1 MGEAAAGAHDGRVD
15 DEGAHLKIGEVAR
28 RLDVSTRTLRYY
40 EELGLVE
47 PSDRSPGG
55 SRRYAEA
62 DVERIVHIRELQQVL
77 GFDLDQIRQM
87 LEAEDRLGVLRT
99 EYRNGPSVKRQAA
112 ILQECVDINQ
122 RLQAL
127 VGRKM
132 GQLEGMLAEL
142 KAKARRYEEVAAEKG
157 LDVHA
162 PARSR

>member
-1 MGEAAAGAHDGRVD
+1 MGSVPKQPADLR
-15 DEGAHLKIGEVAR
+15 IGEVAR
-28 RLDVSTRTLRYY
+28 RLGVSTRTLRYY
-40 EELGLVE
+40 EELGLVA

-55 SRRYAEA
+55 SRRYAEV

-77 GFDLDQIRQM
+77 GFDLDQIGQM
-87 LEAEDRLGVLRT
+87 LEAEDRLDVLRT
-99 EYRNGPSVKRQAA
+99 EYRNGPSAKRQAA
-112 ILQECVDINQ
+112 ILQECVDLNQ

-157 LDVHA
+157 LDVHHTA
-162 PARSR
+162 VPSR

>member
-1 MGEAAAGAHDGRVD
+1 MRHHGLVKADMR
-15 DEGAHLKIGEVAR
+15 IGEVAR
-28 RLDVSTRTLRYY
+28 RLEVSTRTLRYY

-77 GFDLDQIRQM
+77 GFDLDRIRQV
-87 LEAEDRLGVLRT
+87 LEAEDRLDVLRT
-99 EYRNGPSVKRQAA
+99 EYRKGPAPKRQAA
-112 ILQECVDINQ
+112 ILQECVDVNQ

-127 VGRKM
+127 VGEKM

-142 KAKARRYEEVAAEKG
+142 KAKATRYEEVAAELKS
-157 LDVHA
+157 
-162 PARSR
+162 AR

>member
-1 MGEAAAGAHDGRVD
+1 MTADMR
-15 DEGAHLKIGEVAR
+15 IGEVAR

-77 GFDLDQIRQM
+77 GFDLDRIRQM
-87 LEAEDRLGVLRT
+87 LEAEDRLTELRT
-99 EYRNGPSVKRQAA
+99 GYRKGPAPKRQAA
-112 ILQECVDINQ
+112 ILQECVDINS
-122 RLQAL
+122 RLQTL
-127 VGRKM
+127 VGEKM

-142 KAKARRYEEVAAEKG
+142 KAKAKRYEEVAAELKST
-157 LDVHA
+157 
-162 PARSR
+162 R

>member
-1 MGEAAAGAHDGRVD
+1 MTADLR
-15 DEGAHLKIGEVAR
+15 IGEVAR
-28 RLDVSTRTLRYY
+28 RLEVSTRTLRYY

-62 DVERIVHIRELQQVL
+62 DVARIVHIRELQQVL
-77 GFDLDQIRQM
+77 GFDLDRIRQM
-87 LEAEDRLGVLRT
+87 LEAEDRLEVLRT
-99 EYRNGPSVKRQAA
+99 EYRKGPGTKRQAA

-127 VGRKM
+127 VGEKM

-142 KAKARRYEEVAAEKG
+142 KAKATRYEEVAAELKS
-157 LDVHA
+157 
-162 PARSR
+162 AR